1 MAMDIALA
9 SVGKNHIRFRALL
22 DGTGTSATI
31 STTGATPAGGN
42 NDILFQLRAA
52 GFNGILN
59 ELCAANTQGYG
70 IIGPTLTAAEA
81 KSLWLSD
88 HSAGTG
94 APVTTNAGNLSQPT
108 AIVKTTPQVL
118 PAVTWTVDVGID
130 GSGNALF
137 TVTSSAAT
145 ATGACFI
152 DIEVPGQIGL

>member
-1 MAMDIALA
+1 MAMAITLA
-9 SVGKNHIRFRALL
+9 SVGKNNIRFRAVL

-59 ELCAANTQGYG
+59 DLCLANANGYG
-70 IIGPTLTAAEA
+70 IIGPVLTAPEA

-94 APVTTNAGNLSQPT
+94 APVALNSNNQNAPT
-108 AIVKTTPQVL
+108 AIVKATVQVL
-118 PAVTWTVDVGID
+118 PAVTWVVDVGID

-152 DIEVPGQIGL
+152 DIAVPGQIGL